1 MLLHLCYTSMQM
13 GRVFQ
18 HFRPVNIIRIYI
30 YIFFFSFEGFEG
42 NGTLRVINFS
52 RAIFARK
59 SRYLASIFSRI
70 EMSRSRIIELVVDK
84 ETKGWG
90 RIYTYIF
97 QFHRRSRH
105 LAWTRVYTFFPR
117 IIRYRGEFYVPRDTE
132 RKPTSRE
139 QIIIN
144 WRIGFVVG

>member
-84 ETKGWG
+84 ETKGG
-90 RIYTYIF
+90 EEYTRIYSNFTVARAI
-97 QFHRRSRH
+97 SREH
-105 LAWTRVYTFFPR
+105 VSIPFSQGLS
-117 IIRYRGEFYVPRDTE
+117 DTE
-132 RKPTSRE
+132 ENSMYQGTQKESPRLANK
-139 QIIIN
+139 
-144 WRIGFVVG
+144 